1 MGGSIV
7 EKLKDL
13 LNVEFREKMKLVVVG
28 AQDEEVIEAVNEARR
43 ASIIEAVLI
52 GDREKIVNIL
62 DKKGLKEDLFEI
74 IDEDEMG
81 TAAELGVKMI
91 SEGRAD
97 FIMKGLIDTSLLL
110 KAVLNKEW
118 GLRTDSLL
126 SHVMV
131 YEVSTYSKLLYL
143 TDGGMNLE
151 PSIEQKKMIVENA
164 AVVARALGNEKV
176 KVAALAAKEKV
187 NPKMIATVDADTLKT
202 QYENG
207 EFSQGIILDGP
218 LALDLALSKE
228 AAKVK
233 GFDSE
238 VAGDADV
245 LLVPNIEMGNG
256 IGKTITYLAGGK
268 SAGVVM
274 GAKVPIVLVSR
285 ADDHESKLYSIA
297 LGSIVASQTQR
308 K

>member
-1 MGGSIV
+1 M
-7 EKLKDL
+7 EKLREL
-13 LNVEFREKMKLVVVG
+13 LNVKFEEKMKLVVV
-28 AQDEEVIEAVNEARR
+28 AANDEQVIEAVNEARE
-43 ASIIEAVLI
+43 ASIIQAVLI
-52 GDREKIVNIL
+52 GDKKEIVAIL
-62 DKKGLKEDLFEI
+62 DEKQIKQDLFEI
-74 IDEDEMG
+74 IDENDMEV
-81 TAAELGVKMI
+81 AAELGVKMI

-97 FIMKGLIDTSLLL
+97 FIMKGLIDTAILL

-126 SHVMV
+126 SHVML
-131 YEVSTYSKLLYL
+131 YEVAAFPKLLYL

-151 PSIEQKKMIVENA
+151 PSVEQKKMIIENA
-164 AVVARALGNEKV
+164 AVVARALGNETV

-187 NPKMIATVDADTLKT
+187 NPKMIATVDADALKKL
-202 QYENG
+202 YENG
-207 EFSQGIILDGP
+207 DFSEGIIVDGP

-233 GFDSE
+233 GFKSE

-274 GAKVPIVLVSR
+274 GAKAPIVLVSR

-297 LGSIVASQTQR
+297 LGSIVAR
-308 K
+308 KQDNK

>member
-1 MGGSIV
+1 M
-7 EKLKDL
+7 EKLREL
-13 LNVEFREKMKLVVVG
+13 LNVKFEEKMKLVVV
-28 AQDEEVIEAVNEARR
+28 AANDEQVIEAVNEARE

-52 GDREKIVNIL
+52 GDKKEIVAIL
-62 DKKGLKEDLFEI
+62 DEKQIKQDLFEI
-74 IDEDEMG
+74 IDEVDMEV
-81 TAAELGVKMI
+81 AAKLGVKMV

-97 FIMKGLIDTSLLL
+97 FLMKGLIDTAILL

-126 SHVMV
+126 SHVML
-131 YEVSTYSKLLYL
+131 YEVAAFPKLLYL

-151 PSIEQKKMIVENA
+151 PSVEQKKMIIENA
-164 AVVARALGNEKV
+164 AVVARALGNETV
-176 KVAALAAKEKV
+176 KVAVLAAKEKV
-187 NPKMIATVDADTLKT
+187 NPKMIATVDADALKKL
-202 QYENG
+202 YENG
-207 EFSQGIILDGP
+207 DFSEGIIVDGP

-233 GFDSE
+233 GFKSE

-274 GAKVPIVLVSR
+274 GAKAPIVLVSR

-297 LGSIVASQTQR
+297 LGSIVAR
-308 K
+308 KQDNK

>member
-1 MGGSIV
+1 M

>member
-1 MGGSIV
+1 M

-91 SEGRAD
+91 SEGGAD